1 MVNETLSFLGHYW
14 WIVALVLS
22 IIFYKFIFRL
32 FGIVIVPEDKI
43 GLITKKFVLFGENK
57 ELGGDRIIATQGEAG
72 CQANYLAPGIH
83 YFKWPWQ
90 YQIDMTGFVVVPEG
104 HIGLVNAR
112 DGKIIETGR
121 ILARRVECENYQD
134 ATKFLTNGGQKGRQS
149 AFIPNG
155 VYKINTF
162 LFEVSVVKQANIQ
175 DNMVGV
181 VTTLDGDPLPE
192 GAIAGKIITNSI
204 HNNFQNFDLFLE
216 NGGNRGLQ
224 QQIIQ
229 AGSYN
234 LNPWAVQVEELP
246 MTEVPIGNVG
256 VVMSYYGDEGV
267 DISGASFKHGN
278 LVSKGQKGVWSEPLN
293 PGKYPINRYTTK
305 VEVVPTTNLVLNW
318 ANARN
323 ESHNLDK
330 NLNTITVRSKDGFQ
344 FNLDVSQIIH
354 IPMNDAPKVI
364 ARFGNMTNLVS
375 QVLEPTI
382 GNYFRNSAQNSDAI
396 SFLSS
401 RQQRQTEAKQHIS
414 SVLEDYNVHAVDTLI
429 GDITPPESLM
439 KTLTDRKIA
448 EEQQVTYETQRKAQE
463 KRQSLE
469 KETAIAD
476 MQKEVVKAEQGVMI
490 AERTADA
497 VVKKQKGDSDAV
509 KIAAEADA
517 EATSLRAKA
526 EATRVTLTGEA
537 EAGKIAAIG
546 KSNAQSYELAVN
558 AMGKENFTAYKMTEE
573 IGKSKIKL
581 MPEMLI
587 MGGADGNGSDGTVKS
602 LLGLEVLR
610 QMGKSIGGV
619 NSGTE
624 TVVKD
629 SKGDNKGDDN
639 KKS

>member
-1 MVNETLSFLGHYW
+1 MLNTILNFMSSYW
-14 WIVALVLS
+14 WILAIVLS
-22 IIFYKFIFRL
+22 AVFYKAIFRL

-43 GLITKKFVLFGENK
+43 GLVTKKFVLFGANK
-57 ELGGDRIIATQGEAG
+57 ELSGDRIIATNGEAG
-72 CQANYLAPGIH
+72 LQSDYLSPGIH

-104 HIGLVNAR
+104 HIGLVNSK
-112 DGKIIETGR
+112 DGKIIQTGR

-134 ATKFLTNGGQKGRQS
+134 AKGFLDNGGQKGRQS

-155 VYKINTF
+155 VYKINTH

-175 DNMVGV
+175 DNMVGI

-192 GAIAGKIITNSI
+192 GAIAGKIIDNST
-204 HNNFQNFDLFLE
+204 HKNFQNFDMFLE

-234 LNPWAVQVEELP
+234 LNPWAVQVEEMP
-246 MTEVPIGNVG
+246 MTEVPIGHVG
-256 VVMSYYGDEGV
+256 VVMSFYGEEGV
-267 DISGASFKHGN
+267 DVTGSNFKHGN
-278 LVSKGQKGVWSEPLN
+278 LVSKGQKGVLAEPLN

-318 ANARN
+318 ASART

-330 NLNTITVRSKDGFQ
+330 NLSTITVRSKDGFQ

-354 IPMNDAPKVI
+354 IPMTEAPKVI
-364 ARFGNMTNLVS
+364 ARFGNMNNLVS

-382 GNYFRNSAQNSDAI
+382 GNYFRNSAQSADAI

-401 RQQRQTEAKQHIS
+401 RQERQNEAKLHIS
-414 SVLEDYNVHAVDTLI
+414 RVLEEYNVHAVDTLI

-448 EEQQVTYETQRKAQE
+448 EEQQITFETQRKAQE
-463 KRQSLE
+463 KRQTLE
-469 KETAIAD
+469 KETAIAE

-497 VVKKQKGDSDAV
+497 VVKKQKGDSQAV

-517 EATSLRAKA
+517 ESISLRAKA
-526 EATRVTLTGEA
+526 ESTRITLTGQA
-537 EAGKIAAIG
+537 ESEKILAIG
-546 KSNAQSYELAVN
+546 QANAESYRLAVD
-558 AMGKENFTAYKMTEE
+558 AMGKENFTSYKMTEE
-573 IGKSKIKL
+573 IGKSGIKL
-581 MPEMLI
+581 MPELLI
-587 MGGADGNGSDGTVKS
+587 QGGNGGGSSIDG
-602 LLGLEVLR
+602 LLGLQILDK
-610 QMGKSIGGV
+610 MGKSI
-619 NSGTE
+619 SPTQE
-624 TVVKD
+624 VKVEEPK
-629 SKGDNKGDDN
+629 SKK
-639 KKS
+639 

>member
-1 MVNETLSFLGHYW
+1 MLNTILDFMSSYW
-14 WIVALVLS
+14 WIVAIALS
-22 IIFYKFIFRL
+22 AVFYKAIFRL

-43 GLITKKFVLFGENK
+43 GLVTKKFVLFGSNK
-57 ELGGDRIIATQGEAG
+57 ELSGDRIIATNGEAG
-72 CQANYLAPGIH
+72 LQSDYLAPGIH

-104 HIGLVNAR
+104 HIGLVNSK
-112 DGKIIETGR
+112 DGKIIQTGR

-134 ATKFLTNGGQKGRQS
+134 AKGFLDNGGQKGRQS

-155 VYKINTF
+155 VYKINTH

-175 DNMVGV
+175 DNMVGI

-192 GAIAGKIITNSI
+192 GAIAGKIIDNST
-204 HNNFQNFDLFLE
+204 HKNFQNFDMFLE

-234 LNPWAVQVEELP
+234 LNPWAVQVEEMP
-246 MTEVPIGNVG
+246 MTEVPIGHVG
-256 VVMSYYGDEGV
+256 VVMSFYGEEGV
-267 DISGASFKHGN
+267 DVTGSNFKHGN
-278 LVSKGQKGVWSEPLN
+278 FVSKGQKGVLAEPLN

-318 ANARN
+318 ASART

-330 NLNTITVRSKDGFQ
+330 NLSTITVRSKDGFQ

-354 IPMNDAPKVI
+354 IPMTEAPKVI
-364 ARFGNMTNLVS
+364 ARFGNMNNLVS

-382 GNYFRNSAQNSDAI
+382 GNYFRNSAQSADAI

-401 RQQRQTEAKQHIS
+401 RQERQNEAKLHIS
-414 SVLEDYNVHAVDTLI
+414 RVLEEYNVHAVDTLI

-448 EEQQVTYETQRKAQE
+448 EEQQITFETQRKAQE
-463 KRQSLE
+463 KRQTLE
-469 KETAIAD
+469 KETAIAE

-497 VVKKQKGDSDAV
+497 VVKKQKGDSQAV

-517 EATSLRAKA
+517 ESISLRAKA
-526 EATRVTLTGEA
+526 ESTRITLTGKAESEKVLAIGQANA
-537 EAGKIAAIG
+537 EA
-546 KSNAQSYELAVN
+546 YRLAVD
-558 AMGKENFTAYKMTEE
+558 AMGKENFTSFKMTEE
-573 IGKSKIKL
+573 IGKSGIKL
-581 MPEMLI
+581 MPELLI
-587 MGGADGNGSDGTVKS
+587 QGGNGGGSSIDG
-602 LLGLEVLR
+602 LLGLQILDK
-610 QMGKSIGGV
+610 MGKSI
-619 NSGTE
+619 SPTQE
-624 TVVKD
+624 VKIED
-629 SKGDNKGDDN
+629 PKSNK
-639 KKS
+639 

>member
-1 MVNETLSFLGHYW
+1 MSSYW
-14 WIVALVLS
+14 WILVIVLS
-22 IIFYKFIFRL
+22 AVFYKSIFRL

-43 GLITKKFVLFGENK
+43 GLVTKKFVLFGANK
-57 ELGGDRIIATQGEAG
+57 ELSGDRIIATNGEAG
-72 CQANYLAPGIH
+72 LQSNYLAPGIH

-104 HIGLVNAR
+104 HIGLVNAK
-112 DGKIIETGR
+112 DGKIIQTGR

-134 ATKFLTNGGQKGRQS
+134 AKGFLDNGGQKGRQS

-155 VYKINTF
+155 VYKINTH

-175 DNMVGV
+175 DNMVGI

-192 GAIAGKIITNSI
+192 GAIAGKIIDNST
-204 HNNFQNFDLFLE
+204 HKNFQNFDMFLE

-234 LNPWAVQVEELP
+234 LNPWAVQVEEMP

-256 VVMSYYGDEGV
+256 VVMSFYGEEGV
-267 DISGASFKHGN
+267 DVTGSNFKHGN
-278 LVSKGQKGVWSEPLN
+278 LVSKGQKGVLAEPLN

-318 ANARN
+318 ASART

-330 NLNTITVRSKDGFQ
+330 NLSTITVRSKDGFQ

-354 IPMNDAPKVI
+354 IPMTEAPKVI
-364 ARFGNMTNLVS
+364 ARFGNMNNLVS

-382 GNYFRNSAQNSDAI
+382 GNYFRNSAQSADAI

-401 RQQRQTEAKQHIS
+401 RQERQNEAKLHIS
-414 SVLEDYNVHAVDTLI
+414 RVLEEYNVHAVDTLI

-448 EEQQVTYETQRKAQE
+448 EEQQITFETQRKAQE
-463 KRQSLE
+463 KRQTLE
-469 KETAIAD
+469 KETAIAE

-497 VVKKQKGDSDAV
+497 VVKKQKGDSQAV

-517 EATSLRAKA
+517 ESISLRAKA
-526 EATRVTLTGEA
+526 ESTRITLTGQA
-537 EAGKIAAIG
+537 ESEKILAIG
-546 KSNAQSYELAVN
+546 QANAESYRLAVD
-558 AMGKENFTAYKMTEE
+558 AMGKENFTSYKMTEE
-573 IGKSKIKL
+573 IGKSGIKL
-581 MPEMLI
+581 MPELLI
-587 MGGADGNGSDGTVKS
+587 QGGNGGGSSIDG
-602 LLGLEVLR
+602 LLGLQILDK
-610 QMGKSIGGV
+610 MGKSI
-619 NSGTE
+619 SPTQE
-624 TVVKD
+624 VKVED
-629 SKGDNKGDDN
+629 PKSKK
-639 KKS
+639 

>member
-1 MVNETLSFLGHYW
+1 MLNTILNFMSSYW
-14 WIVALVLS
+14 WILVIVLS
-22 IIFYKFIFRL
+22 AVFYKSIFRL

-43 GLITKKFVLFGENK
+43 GLVTKKFVLFGANK
-57 ELGGDRIIATQGEAG
+57 ELSGDRIIATNGEAG
-72 CQANYLAPGIH
+72 LQSDYLAPGIH

-104 HIGLVNAR
+104 HIGLVNSK
-112 DGKIIETGR
+112 DGKIIQTGR

-134 ATKFLTNGGQKGRQS
+134 AKGFLDNGGQKGRQS

-155 VYKINTF
+155 VYKINTH

-175 DNMVGV
+175 DNMVGI

-192 GAIAGKIITNSI
+192 GAIAGKIIDNST
-204 HNNFQNFDLFLE
+204 HKNFQNFDMFLE

-234 LNPWAVQVEELP
+234 LNPWAVQVEEMP

-256 VVMSYYGDEGV
+256 VVMSFYGEEGV
-267 DISGASFKHGN
+267 DVTGSNFKHGN
-278 LVSKGQKGVWSEPLN
+278 LVSKGQKGVLAEPLN

-318 ANARN
+318 ASART

-330 NLNTITVRSKDGFQ
+330 NLSTITVRSKDGFQ

-354 IPMNDAPKVI
+354 IPMTEAPKVI
-364 ARFGNMTNLVS
+364 ARFGNMNNLVS

-382 GNYFRNSAQNSDAI
+382 GNYFRNSAQSADAI

-401 RQQRQTEAKQHIS
+401 RQERQNEAKLHIS
-414 SVLEDYNVHAVDTLI
+414 RVLEEYNVHAVDTLI

-448 EEQQVTYETQRKAQE
+448 EEQQITFETQRKAQE
-463 KRQSLE
+463 KRQTLE
-469 KETAIAD
+469 KETAIAE

-497 VVKKQKGDSDAV
+497 VVKKQKGDSQAV

-517 EATSLRAKA
+517 ESISLRAKA
-526 EATRVTLTGEA
+526 ESTRITLTGQA
-537 EAGKIAAIG
+537 ESEKILAIG
-546 KSNAQSYELAVN
+546 QANAESYRLAVD

-573 IGKSKIKL
+573 IGKSNIKL
-581 MPEMLI
+581 MPELLI
-587 MGGADGNGSDGTVKS
+587 QGGNGGGSSIDG
-602 LLGLEVLR
+602 LLGLQILDK
-610 QMGKSIGGV
+610 MGKSM
-619 NSGTE
+619 TP
-624 TVVKD
+624 TQDVKEIED
-629 SKGDNKGDDN
+629 PKSKK
-639 KKS
+639 

>member
-1 MVNETLSFLGHYW
+1 MLNTILNFMSSYW
-14 WIVALVLS
+14 WILVIVLS
-22 IIFYKFIFRL
+22 AVFYKSIFRL

-43 GLITKKFVLFGENK
+43 GLVTKKFVLFGANK
-57 ELGGDRIIATQGEAG
+57 ELSGDRIIATNGEAG
-72 CQANYLAPGIH
+72 LQSNYLAPGIH

-104 HIGLVNAR
+104 HIGLVNAK
-112 DGKIIETGR
+112 DGKIIQTGR

-134 ATKFLTNGGQKGRQS
+134 AKGFLDNGGQKGRQS

-155 VYKINTF
+155 VYKINTH

-175 DNMVGV
+175 DNMVGI

-192 GAIAGKIITNSI
+192 GAIAGKIIDNST
-204 HNNFQNFDLFLE
+204 HKNFQNFDMFLE

-234 LNPWAVQVEELP
+234 LNPWAVQVEEMP

-256 VVMSYYGDEGV
+256 VVMSFYGEEGV
-267 DISGASFKHGN
+267 DVTGSNFKHGN
-278 LVSKGQKGVWSEPLN
+278 LVSKGQKGVLAEPLN

-318 ANARN
+318 ASART

-330 NLNTITVRSKDGFQ
+330 NLSTITVRSKDGFQ

-354 IPMNDAPKVI
+354 IPMTEAPKVI
-364 ARFGNMTNLVS
+364 ARFGNMNNLVS

-382 GNYFRNSAQNSDAI
+382 GNYFRNSAQSADAI

-401 RQQRQTEAKQHIS
+401 RQERQNEAKLHIS
-414 SVLEDYNVHAVDTLI
+414 RVLEEYNVHAVDTLI

-448 EEQQVTYETQRKAQE
+448 EEQQITFETQRKAQE
-463 KRQSLE
+463 KRQTLE
-469 KETAIAD
+469 KETAIAE

-497 VVKKQKGDSDAV
+497 VVKKQKGDSQAV

-517 EATSLRAKA
+517 ESISLRAKA
-526 EATRVTLTGEA
+526 ESTRITLTGQA
-537 EAGKIAAIG
+537 ESEKILAIG
-546 KSNAQSYELAVN
+546 QANAESYRLAVD
-558 AMGKENFTAYKMTEE
+558 AMGKENFTSYKMTEE
-573 IGKSKIKL
+573 IGKSGIKL
-581 MPEMLI
+581 MPELLI
-587 MGGADGNGSDGTVKS
+587 QGGNGGGSSIDG
-602 LLGLEVLR
+602 LLGLQILDK
-610 QMGKSIGGV
+610 MGKSI
-619 NSGTE
+619 SPTQE
-624 TVVKD
+624 VKVED
-629 SKGDNKGDDN
+629 PKSKK
-639 KKS
+639 

>member
-1 MVNETLSFLGHYW
+1 MLNTILNFMSSYW
-14 WIVALVLS
+14 WILVIVLS
-22 IIFYKFIFRL
+22 AVFYKSIFRL

-43 GLITKKFVLFGENK
+43 GLVTKKFVLFGANK
-57 ELGGDRIIATQGEAG
+57 ELSGDRIIATNGEAG
-72 CQANYLAPGIH
+72 LQSDYLAPGIH

-104 HIGLVNAR
+104 HIGLVNSK
-112 DGKIIETGR
+112 DGKIIQTGR

-134 ATKFLTNGGQKGRQS
+134 AKGFLDNGGQKGRQS

-155 VYKINTF
+155 VYKINTH

-175 DNMVGV
+175 DNMVGI

-192 GAIAGKIITNSI
+192 GAIAGKIIDNST
-204 HNNFQNFDLFLE
+204 HKNFQNFDMFLE

-234 LNPWAVQVEELP
+234 LNPWAVQVEEMP

-256 VVMSYYGDEGV
+256 VVMSFYGEEGV
-267 DISGASFKHGN
+267 DVTGSNFKHGN
-278 LVSKGQKGVWSEPLN
+278 LVSKGQKGVLAEPLN

-318 ANARN
+318 ASART

-330 NLNTITVRSKDGFQ
+330 NLSTITVRSKDGFQ

-354 IPMNDAPKVI
+354 IPMTEAPKVI
-364 ARFGNMTNLVS
+364 ARFGNMNNLVS

-382 GNYFRNSAQNSDAI
+382 GNYFRNSAQSADAI

-401 RQQRQTEAKQHIS
+401 RQERQTEAKLHIS
-414 SVLEDYNVHAVDTLI
+414 RVLEEYNVHAVDTLI

-448 EEQQVTYETQRKAQE
+448 EEQQITFETQRKAQE
-463 KRQSLE
+463 KRQTLE
-469 KETAIAD
+469 KETAIAE

-497 VVKKQKGDSDAV
+497 VVKKQKGDSQAV

-517 EATSLRAKA
+517 ESISLRAKA
-526 EATRVTLTGEA
+526 ESTRIALTGQA
-537 EAGKIAAIG
+537 ESEKILAIG
-546 KSNAQSYELAVN
+546 QANAESYRLAVD

-573 IGKSKIKL
+573 IGKSNIKL
-581 MPEMLI
+581 MPELLI
-587 MGGADGNGSDGTVKS
+587 QGGNGGGSSIDG
-602 LLGLEVLR
+602 LLGLQILDK
-610 QMGKSIGGV
+610 MGKSM
-619 NSGTE
+619 TP
-624 TVVKD
+624 TQDVKEIED
-629 SKGDNKGDDN
+629 PKSKK
-639 KKS
+639 

>member
-1 MVNETLSFLGHYW
+1 MLNTILNFMSSYW
-14 WIVALVLS
+14 WILVIVLS
-22 IIFYKFIFRL
+22 AVFYKSIFRL

-43 GLITKKFVLFGENK
+43 GLVTKKFVLFGANK
-57 ELGGDRIIATQGEAG
+57 ELSGDRIIATNGEAG
-72 CQANYLAPGIH
+72 LQSDYLAPGIH

-104 HIGLVNAR
+104 HIGLVNAK
-112 DGKIIETGR
+112 DGKIIQTGR

-134 ATKFLTNGGQKGRQS
+134 AKGFLDNGGQKGRQS

-155 VYKINTF
+155 VYKINTH
-162 LFEVSVVKQANIQ
+162 LFEISVVKQANIQ
-175 DNMVGV
+175 DNMVGI

-192 GAIAGKIITNSI
+192 GAIAGKIIDNST
-204 HNNFQNFDLFLE
+204 HKNFQNFDMFLE

-234 LNPWAVQVEELP
+234 LNPWAVQVEEMP

-256 VVMSYYGDEGV
+256 VVMSFYGEEGV
-267 DISGASFKHGN
+267 DVTGSNFKHGN
-278 LVSKGQKGVWSEPLN
+278 LVSKGQKGVLAEPLN

-318 ANARN
+318 ASART

-330 NLNTITVRSKDGFQ
+330 NLSTITVRSKDGFQ

-354 IPMNDAPKVI
+354 IPMTEAPKVI
-364 ARFGNMTNLVS
+364 ARFGNMNNLVS

-382 GNYFRNSAQNSDAI
+382 GNYFRNSAQSADAI

-401 RQQRQTEAKQHIS
+401 RQERQNEAKLHIS
-414 SVLEDYNVHAVDTLI
+414 RVLEEYNVHAVDTLI

-448 EEQQVTYETQRKAQE
+448 EEQQITFETQRKAQE
-463 KRQSLE
+463 KRQTLE
-469 KETAIAD
+469 KETAIAE

-497 VVKKQKGDSDAV
+497 VVKKQKGDSQAV

-517 EATSLRAKA
+517 ESISLRAKA
-526 EATRVTLTGEA
+526 ESTRITLTGQA
-537 EAGKIAAIG
+537 ESEKILAIG
-546 KSNAQSYELAVN
+546 QANAESYRLAVD

-573 IGKSKIKL
+573 IGKSNIKL
-581 MPEMLI
+581 MPELLI
-587 MGGADGNGSDGTVKS
+587 QGGNGGGSSIDG
-602 LLGLEVLR
+602 LLGLQILNT
-610 QMGKSIGGV
+610 MGKSM
-619 NSGTE
+619 TP
-624 TVVKD
+624 TQDVKEIED
-629 SKGDNKGDDN
+629 PKSKK
-639 KKS
+639 